1 MVSFVITKGGSLICW
16 LKVTFFFI
24 LSLVQFPLCVYYTL
38 LYPKQGNIV
47 IVRLSPPTV
56 KCNSMPDQ
64 TNSPV
69 ISVLQNYFLDQ
80 LSSVKKKEKRV
91 YTKDKVKHKG

>member
-1 MVSFVITKGGSLICW
+1 MGLLIAEG
-16 LKVTFFFI
+16 VHSGFFCNYH
-24 LSLVQFPLCVYYTL
+24 LCVYYTL

-47 IVRLSPPTV
+47 IVRLSPPIV

-69 ISVLQNYFLDQ
+69 VSVLQNYFLDQ
-80 LSSVKKKEKRV
+80 LSKVKKRRIEFIPRIKLN
-91 YTKDKVKHKG
+91 TKGKLWCEG

>member
-24 LSLVQFPLCVYYTL
+24 LSLVQFRLCVYYTL

-47 IVRLSPPTV
+47 IVRLSPPIV

-80 LSSVKKKEKRV
+80 LSKVKKKEKRV